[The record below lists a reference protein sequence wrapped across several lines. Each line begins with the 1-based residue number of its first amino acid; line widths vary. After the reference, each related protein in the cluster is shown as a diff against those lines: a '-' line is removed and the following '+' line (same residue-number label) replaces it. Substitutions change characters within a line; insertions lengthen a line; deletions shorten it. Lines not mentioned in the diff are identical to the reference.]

1 MATPT
6 LTMIPSGYKAQ
17 KVYSVLP
24 INGDGDFTFD
34 RTTTAT
40 RVNKNGL
47 IEQVATDVPRLDYP
61 INYNLVSYSEDFT
74 NPFWETGG
82 SIRTS
87 GFLSPSGELNAC
99 LVKGGGYNHMASYG
113 MSLPSLRTYTLS
125 VYLKASTPTTVTLK
139 LQELGGNYTNYSFSE
154 ITLTN
159 EWVRYEVTGQKA
171 QDGNLARIVID
182 GIADEE
188 EFFIW
193 GAQLEEQPYATPY
206 IPTPRGGCP
215 SLLLEP
221 TSTNLVIGS
230 AEGNYQHLP
239 ASLTNT
245 ISPDGTNNAVIPT
258 PQHIW
263 IRYQETI
270 PAGTYLNGQK
280 LTYSWY
286 RKRISTPTGISRTGD
301 LDIRGLTNLTS
312 LESNNATQIE
322 SNINGFD
329 RFQAVVEIIDGSL
342 ESEFR
347 AYIGDVVGVGNSS
360 VAYFG
365 HQFEALPYATSYIP
379 TTSGTES
386 RAADSASKDGLS
398 SYISSTAGVLYAEL
412 KALSSES
419 TNQRWIYIGDGSIDN
434 FVAIV
439 YMPTSNE
446 LVAYGLNGGNSSLY
460 ISTTNYNLTDDLKVA
475 IKWKENDSQLY
486 INGSLIDTDTATQDF
501 NFTFSELRLEGSAAN
516 KFYGKVKDL
525 RVYNTA
531 LTDLELQELT
541 TI

>member
-1 MATPT
+1 MATPSI
-6 LTMIPSGYKAQ
+6 TMIPSGYKSQ

-24 INGDGDFTFD
+24 TNGDGDLTFD
-34 RTTTAT
+34 RNNIGT

-47 IEQVATDVPRLDYP
+47 IEQVSTDVPRLDY
-61 INYNLVSYSEDFT
+61 SD
-74 NPFWETGG
+74 G
-82 SIRTS
+82 S
-87 GFLSPSGELNAC
+87 
-99 LVKGGGYNHMASYG
+99 
-113 MSLPSLRTYTLS
+113 
-125 VYLKASTPTTVTLK
+125 
-139 LQELGGNYTNYSFSE
+139 
-154 ITLTN
+154 
-159 EWVRYEVTGQKA
+159 
-171 QDGNLARIVID
+171 
-182 GIADEE
+182 
-188 EFFIW
+188 
-193 GAQLEEQPYATPY
+193 
-206 IPTPRGGCP
+206 CP

-221 TSTNLVIGS
+221 SSTNLVIGS
-230 AEGNYQHLP
+230 AEGNYGGGQSS
-239 ASLTNT
+239 ATNT
-245 ISPDGTNNAVIPT
+245 ISPDGTNNAFIPT
-258 PQHIW
+258 PDYVYR
-263 IRYQETI
+263 RYEEII
-270 PAGTYLNGQK
+270 PAGTYSNGQK

-286 RKRISTPTGISRTGD
+286 RKRISTPTGVSRTGD
-301 LDIRGLTNLTS
+301 LNIKSLVNLTE
-312 LESNNATQIE
+312 LETSNATQIE

-342 ESEFR
+342 ESIFR
-347 AYIGDVVGVGNSS
+347 AYFGDVVEVGNSS

-379 TTSGTES
+379 TTTGSAS
-386 RAADSASKDGLS
+386 RGVDSASKDGLS
-398 SYISSTAGVLYAEL
+398 SYISSTEGVLYAEL

-486 INGSLIDTDTATQDF
+486 INGSLIDTDTDTQDF